1 MLPNFIFLYLSS
13 TLFHLPQI
21 SSSMARTTKRL
32 NKHPRAV
39 VQTKE
44 KSISFSHDSAEA
56 GKCCKAAGSRRRSPK
71 VGSSILFSIFPFVVV
86 VRSLRCVLVDSATLS
101 TRLPC
106 PSLSLGVCSDSC
118 PLSQWCCHPLLPSSL
133 FALVFPSIRVFSNK
147 SAFHIRWPKYWSFSF
162 SISPSNEYSRLIS
175 FRVDWFD
182 HLAVQGTFKSHLQ
195 HLNSKATIFK
205 HSAFFMVQISY
216 PHTTTGETI
225 ALTIWTFVSKVMSLL
240 FNTLSRFVIAFL
252 PRSKPVLISWLQSPR
267 TVILELKKIKSITF
281 SPFICYEMMEP
292 DAMIFIFWMLSFKPT
307 FSLSSFVLI
316 KRLFSSSSLSAI
328 RVVSSAYL
336 RLLISL
342 PAILI
347 PACELFSLA
356 FHMMYSA

>member
-162 SISPSNEYSRLIS
+162 SISPSDEYSFKI
-175 FRVDWFD
+175 DWFYL
-182 HLAVQGTFKSHLQ
+182 LAFQGTLKSLFQ
-195 HLNSKATIFK
+195 HHSSKSSILP
-205 HSAFFMVQISY
+205 HSAFFMVQLSHPY
-216 PHTTTGETI
+216 TTTGETI
-225 ALTIWTFVSKVMSLL
+225 ALTRWTFVGKVMSLL
-240 FNTLSRFVIAFL
+240 FN
-252 PRSKPVLISWLQSPR
+252 
-267 TVILELKKIKSITF
+267 
-281 SPFICYEMMEP
+281 
-292 DAMIFIFWMLSFKPT
+292 MLSSILSVINWWYLS
-307 FSLSSFVLI
+307 FS
-316 KRLFSSSSLSAI
+316 
-328 RVVSSAYL
+328 
-336 RLLISL
+336 
-342 PAILI
+342 
-347 PACELFSLA
+347 
-356 FHMMYSA
+356 